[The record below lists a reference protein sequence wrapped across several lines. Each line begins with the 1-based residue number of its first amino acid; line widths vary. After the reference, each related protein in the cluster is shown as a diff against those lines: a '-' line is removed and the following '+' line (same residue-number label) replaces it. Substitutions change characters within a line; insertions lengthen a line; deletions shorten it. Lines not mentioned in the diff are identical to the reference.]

1 MQVGSLIGVAS
12 RFVRKVRTASGGVA
26 VQVIT
31 REGRQVVEVD
41 HVGSAHSDADLDL
54 LLQAAEERLRPGQ
67 GTLDLGP
74 LERTRTGVDDVADWT
89 GTDPGELKLE
99 SSLGGRPRVV
109 GGGGQVVSTSALVLW
124 QALSSAYAHLGF
136 DALGDEAF
144 RALVLARI
152 IEPTSKA
159 DTRRVLG
166 EVGVG
171 VPALNT
177 IYRALQRC
185 QDRDY
190 RDLLA
195 KACLAHS
202 ARTAGKAAFL
212 MYDVTTLH
220 FENDDEDSLRKV
232 GMSNYP
238 EVWVMPMLP
247 SSWWCSRRS
256 TLQQGVGT
264 AA

>member
-109 GGGGQVVSTSALVLW
+109 GGRAGGVDLGAGAVASAEQCLCP
-124 QALSSAYAHLGF
+124 S
-136 DALGDEAF
+136 
-144 RALVLARI
+144 
-152 IEPTSKA
+152 
-159 DTRRVLG
+159 
-166 EVGVG
+166 GV
-171 VPALNT
+171 
-177 IYRALQRC
+177 RC
-185 QDRDY
+185 
-190 RDLLA
+190 
-195 KACLAHS
+195 
-202 ARTAGKAAFL
+202 AG
-212 MYDVTTLH
+212 
-220 FENDDEDSLRKV
+220 
-232 GMSNYP
+232 
-238 EVWVMPMLP
+238 
-247 SSWWCSRRS
+247 
-256 TLQQGVGT
+256 
-264 AA
+264 